1 MRVAA
6 FKFDVVNITPLIKEC
21 MYTLLIINEL

>member
-6 FKFDVVNITPLIKEC
+6 FKFDVVNYTPLINVC
-21 MYTLLIINEL
+21 MYTFLIINEL